1 MIYIKVLFINF
12 HFPYYSGVGQI
23 WTLFF
28 HTVLKCQNEKLCK
41 KHNVGQIEGGLMYKL
56 GSFQK
61 RDNLPYWLFFIF
73 KKINRVGQIWTRVG
87 QLWTVSELPL
97 RNVADL
103 KKIIKI
109 CGAYDKKQCVKK
121 LWKYIYICGRYGR
134 KSNFAPPWKK
144 PWKFNVLFCPT
155 AFFGT
160 VQICP
165 MDSIISSSVSNPTP
179 LAVR

>member
-1 MIYIKVLFINF
+1 MNKGGANLN
-12 HFPYYSGVGQI
+12 SLGT
-23 WTLFF
+23 TLK
-28 HTVLKCQNEKLCK
+28 KCRRFE
-41 KHNVGQIEGGLMYKL
+41 
-56 GSFQK
+56 
-61 RDNLPYWLFFIF
+61 
-73 KKINRVGQIWTRVG
+73 
-87 QLWTVSELPL
+87 
-97 RNVADL
+97 
-103 KKIIKI
+103 KIIKI
-109 CGAYDKKQCVKK
+109 CGAYNKKHCVKK

-179 LAVR
+179 LAVRQIFFFFTFWKKLFFSCNFLGYLGPKTHFKQLFFSMIFKK

>member
-1 MIYIKVLFINF
+1 MNK
-12 HFPYYSGVGQI
+12 VGQI
-23 WTLFF
+23 
-28 HTVLKCQNEKLCK
+28 
-41 KHNVGQIEGGLMYKL
+41 
-56 GSFQK
+56 
-61 RDNLPYWLFFIF
+61 
-73 KKINRVGQIWTRVG
+73 
-87 QLWTVSELPL
+87 WTVSELPL

-109 CGAYDKKQCVKK
+109 CGAYNKKHCVKK

-179 LAVR
+179 LVVRQIFFLTFWKKLFFSCNFLGYLGPKTHFKQLFFSMIFKK

>member
-1 MIYIKVLFINF
+1 MNKGGANLN
-12 HFPYYSGVGQI
+12 SLGT
-23 WTLFF
+23 TLK
-28 HTVLKCQNEKLCK
+28 KCRRFE
-41 KHNVGQIEGGLMYKL
+41 
-56 GSFQK
+56 
-61 RDNLPYWLFFIF
+61 
-73 KKINRVGQIWTRVG
+73 
-87 QLWTVSELPL
+87 
-97 RNVADL
+97 
-103 KKIIKI
+103 KIIKI
-109 CGAYDKKQCVKK
+109 CGAYNKKHCVKK

-179 LAVR
+179 LVVRQIFFFWLFEKSCFFHVIFWVIWVLKHILNNFFFLWFSKSNLFFLSRVQRSGAEHWWWERCAPWKMVGQIWTLEIVKKKY